1 MTKQYDKAYA
11 DGLSAMKVNPEY
23 VKGYHRACQ
32 ALIKLNRN
40 CDALDVLEKAY
51 KRGFR
56 SNKDLVKL
64 DGLVREKAKAEKEK
78 KEASLP
84 ANEQMKAKG
93 NKEFKSGNYEKAL
106 EYYQR
111 CIDMC
116 DEKKDV
122 KLLVSVYCNRAICY
136 QQQSNFQLVI
146 QEASKAL
153 EYDPDNAKAL
163 LRRSSAFEGM
173 EKYRLALQDVRKVL
187 LRHPTLSVA
196 NKAQHRLSNAVRRLK
211 KAKAG
216 QY

>member
-1 MTKQYDKAYA
+1 M
-11 DGLSAMKVNPEY
+11 G
-23 VKGYHRACQ
+23 
-32 ALIKLNRN
+32 
-40 CDALDVLEKAY
+40 AY
-51 KRGFR
+51 KRGFHP
-56 SNKDLVKL
+56 NKDLVKL

-153 EYDPDNAKAL
+153 EYDLTMPRHCFEDLPL
-163 LRRSSAFEGM
+163 L
-173 EKYRLALQDVRKVL
+173 
-187 LRHPTLSVA
+187 
-196 NKAQHRLSNAVRRLK
+196 
-211 KAKAG
+211 
-216 QY
+216 